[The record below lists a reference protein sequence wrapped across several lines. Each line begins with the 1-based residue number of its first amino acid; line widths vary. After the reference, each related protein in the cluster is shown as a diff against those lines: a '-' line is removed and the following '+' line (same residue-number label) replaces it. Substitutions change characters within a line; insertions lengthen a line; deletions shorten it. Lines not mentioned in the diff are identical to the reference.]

1 MILYGGNF
9 FSVVSF
15 WHYGDMDI
23 FISLICEGENSVM
36 FLLLYEHTRRRSI
49 SMFLNVLRI
58 ILVIFSGA
66 ALIQS
71 INASIR
77 ASRED
82 RKGLRSTLII
92 AVLFVIEVCFLVIFI
107 INPHEMRQNIDVLIW
122 ILTALIGY
130 LYLNRKR
137 SSTNNRQGD
146 NVRD

>member
-1 MILYGGNF
+1 
-9 FSVVSF
+9 
-15 WHYGDMDI
+15 
-23 FISLICEGENSVM
+23 
-36 FLLLYEHTRRRSI
+36 
-49 SMFLNVLRI
+49 MFLNVLRI

-107 INPHEMRQNIDVLIW
+107 INPHEMRQNIHVFIW